1 MRLIIL
7 GFDGFTPELAFPWA
21 RAGLLPNLA
30 RLMER
35 GAWGPL
41 RSVVHPITPA
51 AWTSML
57 TGVNPGRHGVYDFGV
72 RQHDSYEL
80 RLTDSRDIACDD
92 IFDILSAHGLRVGAF
107 NIPLSYPPRRTNG
120 FMVTGMH
127 TPTLDDGCWPP
138 GLAGQIRGIRPDY
151 RVDVMSYWY
160 EDLRV
165 FYREVSKMLEARTSV
180 ALDLWKRHRPD
191 LFFAVFVAADRVQH
205 ALWRRCFPTG
215 TPAVPFHGASME
227 ILEIYKAL
235 DEALGLFLDVLG
247 EDETLMVV
255 SDHGFGPLEKD
266 VFLDRYLEVAGLLR
280 FHQRGGRRRNGRITI
295 RDIDWSRTRAY
306 SYGLFGNIYL
316 NQRGREPRGI
326 VNPGRDR
333 DDTLEEVASVLRE
346 IRDPEDGERIVDH
359 VLRGDLLYRGPA
371 TGHAPDLVVIMRNY
385 AYITR
390 GGREVDGARFVAEP
404 GVNHTGNHRLDGV
417 FGIVGP
423 KIQPAGDIGVTSIM
437 DIAPTAM
444 AILGLRQ
451 HELLDGVV
459 VPEVSCS
466 CQPENMSVEYPAED
480 RLRVTPQGISQ
491 PDPDDRVLR
500 DRLRAMGYLS

>member
-1 MRLIIL
+1 MRLVIL
-7 GFDGFTPELAFPWA
+7 GFDGLTPELAFPWA

-30 RLMER
+30 RLMEQ

-72 RQHDSYEL
+72 RQLGSYEL

-127 TPTLDDGCWPP
+127 TPTLDQGCWPP
-138 GLAGQIRGIRPDY
+138 GLARRIREIRSDY

-160 EDLRV
+160 EDLQV
-165 FYREVSKMLEARTSV
+165 FYREILGMLEARTSV
-180 ALDLWKRHRPD
+180 ALELWKRHRPD

-215 TPAVPFHGASME
+215 IPAIPFHGASAE
-227 ILEIYKAL
+227 ILKIYQAL
-235 DEALGLFLDVLG
+235 DEALGLFLDELG

-255 SDHGFGPLEKD
+255 SDHGFGSLEKD

-280 FHQRGGRRRNGRITI
+280 FHRRGGRRGKGRITI

-316 NQRGREPRGI
+316 NQLGREPRGI

-333 DDTLEEVASVLRE
+333 EDTLEEVASVLHE
-346 IRDPEDGERIVDH
+346 IRDPDDGGRIVDH

-371 TGHAPDLVVIMRNY
+371 TSSAPDLVVIMRDY

-417 FGIVGP
+417 FGILGPQVRPVG
-423 KIQPAGDIGVTSIM
+423 KIGVISLM
-437 DIAPTAM
+437 DIAPTAL
-444 AILGLRQ
+444 ALLGLRSRMP
-451 HELLDGVV
+451 LDGVV
-459 VPEVSCS
+459 AKEILESCRS
-466 CQPENMSVEYPAED
+466 ENTPIESTAED
-480 RLRVTPQGISQ
+480 RIRQPLQRVSQ
-491 PDPDDRVLR
+491 SEPDDRVLR